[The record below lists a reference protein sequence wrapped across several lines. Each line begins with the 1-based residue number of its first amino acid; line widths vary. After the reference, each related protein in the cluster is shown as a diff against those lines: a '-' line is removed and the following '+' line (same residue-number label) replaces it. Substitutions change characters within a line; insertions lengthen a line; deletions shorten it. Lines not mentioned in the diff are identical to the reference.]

1 VYDATGI
8 RFREL
13 PLTPDMVLAALNGTS
28 PEKAAPSPRKRK
40 WWNIGLS
47 AAGAIAALS
56 GLVNMAS
63 PWRSAISPI
72 ERPNTNVYSAA
83 TIERGRMAAAI
94 GACNVCHIGSDGQA
108 FAGGRKFRT
117 PFGAVYA
124 TNITPDPDNG
134 IGNWSY
140 TAFERSMREG
150 ISRDGNHLY
159 PAHPYTSFAGA
170 EDADLQALYAYLMT
184 QAPVAEKSPETKL
197 KFPYNVRAMMAGWNA
212 MFLKAEPFK
221 YDKSRDA
228 EWNRGAYLVETLG
241 HCSACHT
248 ERNVLGAEQTGKAH
262 LSGGFADGWEAP
274 ALNALAKG
282 PVDWTRAAFFDY
294 LRTGHSRDHG
304 SAAGPM
310 ADVVSALAPLQDTD
324 IRAMASYLA
333 SLNDTA
339 DRSAETTMQAQST
352 IAASEAAAAKAAMI
366 APRGARIFSGAC
378 ASCHTGTSILSSLSL
393 NTNMHSDTPDN
404 ILQVI
409 LHGVEA
415 PAILAETT
423 GRVAPEVMSMPA
435 FRDVLDEK
443 QIEDLAVYLRARF
456 APDKP
461 AWGDV
466 GNAMQRVTS
475 ATH

>member
-1 VYDATGI
+1 
-8 RFREL
+8 
-13 PLTPDMVLAALNGTS
+13 M
-28 PEKAAPSPRKRK
+28 
-40 WWNIGLS
+40 
-47 AAGAIAALS
+47 
-56 GLVNMAS
+56 
-63 PWRSAISPI
+63 
-72 ERPNTNVYSAA
+72 
-83 TIERGRMAAAI
+83 
-94 GACNVCHIGSDGQA
+94 
-108 FAGGRKFRT
+108 
-117 PFGAVYA
+117 
-124 TNITPDPDNG
+124 
-134 IGNWSY
+134 
-140 TAFERSMREG
+140 
-150 ISRDGNHLY
+150 
-159 PAHPYTSFAGA
+159 
-170 EDADLQALYAYLMT
+170 
-184 QAPVAEKSPETKL
+184 
-197 KFPYNVRAMMAGWNA
+197 
-212 MFLKAEPFK
+212 
-221 YDKSRDA
+221 
-228 EWNRGAYLVETLG
+228 
-241 HCSACHT
+241 
-248 ERNVLGAEQTGKAH
+248 LGAEQTGRAH
-262 LSGGFADGWEAP
+262 LSGGFAEGWEAP

-282 PVDWTRAAFFDY
+282 PVDWTRAAFYDY

-310 ADVVSALAPLQDTD
+310 ADVVSVLAPLPDTD

-366 APRGARIFSGAC
+366 SPRGARIFSGAC
-378 ASCHTGTSILSSLSL
+378 ASCHTGTSILSALSL

-423 GRVAPEVMSMPA
+423 GRAAAEVMSMPA

-461 AWGDV
+461 AWDGV
-466 GNAMQRVTS
+466 GSAMQRVTS